1 MLHGKIASALSAGCL
16 SAHNAT
22 VTFSIALLLILT
34 FVAMVLFA
42 VEIISADVVA
52 LGLLLSLTLTGLL
65 PPERAFA
72 GFGSDTVIVILGL
85 LILTTAL
92 MRTGVMDLAGRT
104 ILRYTGNAPGRLL
117 AVIVVSSATLGA
129 FMSNTASTAFF
140 LPVVIGLAR
149 RARISPGKLLLP
161 LAFASIVSSS
171 VTLISTST
179 NIVVSGILK
188 DYKLA
193 PMGMFE
199 MAPVGIPIAVVG
211 VLYLLTVGRR
221 LVRDRFAS
229 DAAQDGTLGFRP
241 YLSEIIILPDSPLAG
256 KTVEVAGIGRDLDIR
271 ILRILRGKDESL
283 WPDAH
288 VVLKAGDVLVVEGGS
303 EEILRIK
310 DITGIEIKAD
320 VKLSDPGLSP
330 EDLGLVEALI
340 LPRSELI
347 GRTLKGYGFRE
358 RYGIQVLGISRHGE
372 TMQRK
377 ISTVKLRVGDILLLQ
392 GHRDRLQA
400 MEQSDVVRVVG
411 TPEEGRPK
419 LWLAPVAISI
429 FASVI
434 VLPAFNLVSLPIAVM
449 LGVFAVFATRC
460 ISSSEA
466 YREVEWK
473 AVILIASMLSLGA
486 AMEHTGT
493 AGYLAGKIAEWTNGC
508 GPSVVL
514 SAFFF
519 LTVLLTQPMSNQA
532 AAIVV
537 LPVAIATAYRLGL
550 NPRSFAMMI
559 AVAASCS
566 YLTPLEPSCLMVY
579 GPGRYRFR
587 DFARVGAPLTLLI
600 YLIAIAIVPRFWPV
614 R

>member
-1 MLHGKIASALSAGCL
+1 
-16 SAHNAT
+16 
-22 VTFSIALLLILT
+22 
-34 FVAMVLFA
+34 MVLFA

-85 LILTTAL
+85 LILTAAL
-92 MRTGVMDLAGRT
+92 MRTGVMDLTGRA
-104 ILRYTGNAPGRLL
+104 ILRHTGDSPGRLL
-117 AVIVVSSATLGA
+117 VVIVVASATLGA

-149 RARISPGKLLLP
+149 RARMSPGKLLLP
-161 LAFASIVSSS
+161 MAFASIVSSS

-221 LVRDRFAS
+221 LVPDRFAS

-303 EEILRIK
+303 EEILKIK

-377 ISTVKLRVGDILLLQ
+377 ISTVKLRIGDILLLQ

-400 MEQSDVVRVVG
+400 MEKSDAVRVVG

-434 VLPAFNLVSLPIAVM
+434 VLPAFNLVSLPVAVM

-493 AGYLAGKIAEWTNGC
+493 ASYLAGKIAEWTNGC

-550 NPRSFAMMI
+550 NPRTFAMMI

-600 YLIAIAIVPRFWPV
+600 YFITIAIVPRFWPV

>member
-1 MLHGKIASALSAGCL
+1 
-16 SAHNAT
+16 
-22 VTFSIALLLILT
+22 
-34 FVAMVLFA
+34 MVLFA

-52 LGLLLSLTLTGLL
+52 LGLMLTLTLTGLL

-85 LILTTAL
+85 LILTAAL
-92 MRTGVMDLAGRT
+92 LRTGVMDLAGRA
-104 ILRYTGNAPGRLL
+104 ILRCTGKEPGRLL
-117 AVIVVSSATLGA
+117 VVIVVAAAVLGA

-149 RARISPGKLLLP
+149 RAQISPGKLLLP
-161 LAFASIVSSS
+161 LAFAGIVSSS

-179 NIVVSGILK
+179 NVVVSGILK

-199 MAPVGIPIAVVG
+199 LAPVGIPIAVVG

-221 LVRDRFAS
+221 LVPDRFAG
-229 DAAQDGTLGFRP
+229 DASLDGTLGFRP
-241 YLSEIIILPDSPLAG
+241 YLSEILILADSPLAG
-256 KTVEVAGIGRDLDIR
+256 KTLEAAGIGRDLDIR
-271 ILRILRGKDESL
+271 ILRILRGKEESL

-288 VVLKAGDVLVVEGGS
+288 AVLRAGDVLVVEGGS
-303 EEILRIK
+303 EEILKIK

-320 VKLSDPGLSP
+320 VKLSAPGLSP

-358 RYGIQVLGISRHGE
+358 RFGVQVLGISRHGE
-372 TMQRK
+372 TMLRK
-377 ISTVKLRVGDILLLQ
+377 ISTIRLGIGDILLLQ
-392 GHRDRLQA
+392 GHRDRLHALEQA
-400 MEQSDVVRVVG
+400 NAVRVVG
-411 TPEEGRPK
+411 TPEEERPR
-419 LWLAPVAISI
+419 LQLAPVAIAI
-429 FASVI
+429 FAGVL
-434 VLPAFNLVSLPIAVM
+434 VLPALQIMSLPVAVM
-449 LGVFAVFATRC
+449 LGAFAVFATRC
-460 ISSSEA
+460 ISSVEA
-466 YREVEWK
+466 YREIEWK

-493 AGYLAGKIAEWTNGC
+493 AHFLAGTIVQWTAGLS
-508 GPSVVL
+508 PLVVL
-514 SAFFF
+514 SAFFL

-537 LPVAIATAYRLGL
+537 LPIAIATAHGLGL
-550 NPRSFAMMI
+550 NPRTFAMMI

-566 YLTPLEPSCLMVY
+566 YLTPLESSCLMVY

-587 DFARVGAPLTLLI
+587 DFALVGVPLTLLI
-600 YLIAIAIVPRFWPV
+600 FIISIALVPRFWPL

>member
-1 MLHGKIASALSAGCL
+1 
-16 SAHNAT
+16 
-22 VTFSIALLLILT
+22 
-34 FVAMVLFA
+34 MVLFA

-52 LGLLLSLTLTGLL
+52 LGLMLTLTLTGLL
-65 PPERAFA
+65 PAERAFA

-85 LILTTAL
+85 LILTAAL
-92 MRTGVMDLAGRT
+92 LRTGVMDLAGRA
-104 ILRYTGNAPGRLL
+104 ILRQTGKDPLRLL
-117 AVIVVSSATLGA
+117 VVIVVASAALGA

-149 RARISPGKLLLP
+149 RAEMSPGKLLLP
-161 LAFASIVSSS
+161 LAFAGIVSSS

-199 MAPVGIPIAVVG
+199 LAPVGIPIAVVG
-211 VLYLLTVGRR
+211 VIYLLTVGRR
-221 LVRDRFAS
+221 LVPDRFAG
-229 DAAQDGTLGFRP
+229 DAVQDGTLGFRP

-271 ILRILRGKDESL
+271 ILRILRGKDGSL

-303 EEILRIK
+303 EEILKIK

-330 EDLGLVEALI
+330 EDLGLVEALV

-400 MEQSDVVRVVG
+400 MEQSDAVRVVG

-419 LWLAPVAISI
+419 LWLAPVAIGI

-434 VLPAFNLVSLPIAVM
+434 LLPAFNLVSLPVAVM

-460 ISSSEA
+460 ISSTEA

-493 AGYLAGKIAEWTNGC
+493 AGYLAEKIAAWTDGC
-508 GPSVVL
+508 GPTVVL
-514 SAFFF
+514 SAFFC

-550 NPRSFAMMI
+550 NPRTFAMMI

-600 YLIAIAIVPRFWPV
+600 YLIAIALVPHFWPV